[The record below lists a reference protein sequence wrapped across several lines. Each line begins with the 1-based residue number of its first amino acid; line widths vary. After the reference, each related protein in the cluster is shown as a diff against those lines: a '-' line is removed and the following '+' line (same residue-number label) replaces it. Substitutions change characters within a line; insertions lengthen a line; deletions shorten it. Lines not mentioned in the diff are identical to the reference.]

1 MKNQGWNEAE
11 LYPRKLE
18 IHGKNL
24 NENVMNDEKM
34 DDMWKPIVSFSKWPN
49 TNDFFWFF
57 RSTNLEKNIYKKNH
71 QLLH

>member
-34 DDMWKPIVSFSKWPN
+34 DDMWKPHC
-49 TNDFFWFF
+49 FFFKMAKYQWFF
-57 RSTNLEKNIYKKNH
+57 LVF
-71 QLLH
+71 